1 MGFRHVILSMIL
13 AVSAGSMLNAQ
24 TEVHFWDSQ
33 PKQLTDRYDLAADY
47 YDQGLGLNICKTI
60 ADKLGAVVTLDTSY
74 KNGARFLLIMDNE
87 QKTDN

>member
-1 MGFRHVILSMIL
+1 MK
-13 AVSAGSMLNAQ
+13 
-24 TEVHFWDSQ
+24 SQ

-74 KNGARFLLIMDNE
+74 KNGARFLLMMDKE